1 MIRIGAFDRHLEPL
15 AWWEVELLPAGWYVD
30 ELLVEPAA
38 GGVTGTVTSTLSDA
52 TLSSSGTVV
61 TPSTS
66 SAILITGSNN
76 PSYRSGFYSPRR
88 GGTPKYPSLWD
99 GCVGAWAPSLG
110 QTGLTLRDE
119 SVFGNHGT
127 LTNMDA
133 ASDWVVSG
141 GKGALDFDGSNDYV
155 NIFGT
160 SDPKAVLPTGSLTEM
175 CWFRSTQTWN
185 TNFWPGTAGLV
196 TGATSGAGTG
206 DYGIMGC
213 RYNGQDGQVVFF
225 VGVNGSV
232 NDYFAGSGGT
242 ALNDGRWHHAV
253 GVFNLNQSISLWID
267 GVLQQTTSV
276 PNGGVLN
283 TAPLQL
289 GWNQFHGG
297 NSAVLNGQLD
307 DIRLYNRALS
317 PSEIKL
323 LATRR
328 GIAFERASRKLTVFT
343 APAPTGSVSST
354 LANATLSA
362 TGTVAAGASGSVV
375 RTLDAATLSSSGTI
389 GSGLTGSVSASL
401 GAATLSSSATLAAGA
416 SGSVSRTLDN
426 ATLSSSGTVAAGA
439 SGTVTRTLDAATL
452 SSSGTVG
459 SGLTGSVSVSLSAA
473 TLSSSGTLTAGA
485 TGSVS
490 RTLANATLSSSGT
503 LTAGASGTVSRTLD
517 NATLSSTGGAAGTVT
532 GSVSSTL
539 AAVTCSSSGTL
550 AAGLS
555 GTVVRTL
562 DAVTVSATGTV
573 TNGASGTVTRTL
585 ANATLSSGGS
595 LSAGLTAQVNRALES
610 CVVSASG
617 TLASG
622 LTGTLSVQLASA
634 TLQSGNV
641 AVGGL
646 RIKVGGEWKNANAF
660 VKVTG
665 SWKNATPFVKVSGVW
680 K

>member
-38 GGVTGTVTSTLSDA
+38 GGVTGTVTRTLSDA
-52 TLSSSGTVV
+52 TLSATGTVV

-66 SAILITGSNN
+66 SAILITSSNN

-155 NIFGT
+155 LVSGSKGLIAGSSNFTISAWSFAASGLERINGGRAIYCERGASGNGILKMDSYT
-160 SDPKAVLPTGSLTEM
+160 SNPVADGLVLTYRNDSGDV
-175 CWFRSTQTWN
+175 TQTV
-185 TNFWPGTAGLV
+185 FEPGA
-196 TGATSGAGTG
+196 
-206 DYGIMGC
+206 DH
-213 RYNGQDGQVVFF
+213 R
-225 VGVNGSV
+225 
-232 NDYFAGSGGT
+232 
-242 ALNDGRWHHAV
+242 GRWIHAAITFSNGNTFLFYIN
-253 GVFNLNQSISLWID
+253 GVQTNSLSWANNNTLTSANQTLISGD
-267 GVLQQTTSV
+267 AQG
-276 PNGGVLN
+276 PNSRF
-283 TAPLQL
+283 
-289 GWNQFHGG
+289 W
-297 NSAVLNGQLD
+297 GQLD
-307 DIRLYNRALS
+307 DIRIYNRALS
-317 PSEIKL
+317 AKEIRT

-328 GIAFERASRKLTVFT
+328 GIAFERASRKLSVST
-343 APAPTGSVSST
+343 AAAPTGSVSST
-354 LANATLSA
+354 LANATLSSSGTLASGLTGSVSGTLADATLSA
-362 TGTVAAGASGSVV
+362 TGTLTNAATGSLSSTLASATLSSTGTLAAGASGSVT

-389 GSGLTGSVSASL
+389 GSGLTG
-401 GAATLSSSATLAAGA
+401 T
-416 SGSVSRTLDN
+416 
-426 ATLSSSGTVAAGA
+426 
-439 SGTVTRTLDAATL
+439 
-452 SSSGTVG
+452 
-459 SGLTGSVSVSLSAA
+459 VSVTLGAA

-490 RTLANATLSSSGT
+490 RTLDNTTLSSSGT
-503 LTAGASGTVSRTLD
+503 VAAGASGTVSRTLD
-517 NATLSSTGGAAGTVT
+517 NATLSSTGGAVGTVT
-532 GSVSSTL
+532 GSVSATL
-539 AAVTCSSSGTL
+539 AAANCSATGTL

-555 GTVVRTL
+555 GSVTRTL
-562 DAVTVSATGTV
+562 DAVTSSATGTL
-573 TNGASGTVTRTL
+573 TNGASGTVTQTL
-585 ANATLSSGGS
+585 ANATLASGGS

-617 TLASG
+617 TVANG
-622 LTGTLSVQLASA
+622 ATGTLSVQLASA

-665 SWKNATPFVKVSGVW
+665 TWRTATPYVKVSGVW

>member
-38 GGVTGTVTSTLSDA
+38 GGVTGTLTSTLSDA
-52 TLSSSGTVV
+52 TLSATGTVV

-66 SAILITGSNN
+66 SAILISGSNN

-110 QTGLTLRDE
+110 ATGSRLFDH
-119 SVFGNHGT
+119 SAYGNHGT

-141 GKGALDFDGSNDYV
+141 GKWALDFDGTNDYV
-155 NIFGT
+155 TTDAGRALK
-160 SDPKAVLPTGSLTEM
+160 STGSGDATFAAFVRFKDTARADFLIWKASSGTPDISLYSSGVSQLSLYVDASEINVSTTISTES
-175 CWFRSTQTWN
+175 FYHI
-185 TNFWPGTAGLV
+185 A
-196 TGATSGAGTG
+196 ATKQG
-206 DYGIMGC
+206 DSWALY
-213 RYNGQDGQVVFF
+213 
-225 VGVNGSV
+225 VNGLL
-232 NDYFAGSGGT
+232 GGT
-242 ALNDGRWHHAV
+242 MTKALSFSGHTDVIWFGSNHTA
-253 GVFNLNQSISLWID
+253 FSPLAAYNLN
-267 GVLQQTTSV
+267 
-276 PNGGVLN
+276 
-283 TAPLQL
+283 
-289 GWNQFHGG
+289 G
-297 NSAVLNGQLD
+297 NLD
-307 DIRLYNRALS
+307 DIRIYDRALS
-317 PSEIKL
+317 QPEIRL
-323 LATRR
+323 LARR
-328 GIAFERASRKLTVFT
+328 RAIAFERASRKLSVST
-343 APAPTGSVSST
+343 AGAPTGSLSST
-354 LANATLSA
+354 LANATLSSSGTLASGLSGSVSVTLADATLSA
-362 TGTVAAGASGSVV
+362 TGTVAAGASGSVT

-389 GSGLTGSVSASL
+389 GSGLTG
-401 GAATLSSSATLAAGA
+401 T
-416 SGSVSRTLDN
+416 
-426 ATLSSSGTVAAGA
+426 
-439 SGTVTRTLDAATL
+439 
-452 SSSGTVG
+452 
-459 SGLTGSVSVSLSAA
+459 VSVTLGAA

-485 TGSVS
+485 SGSVT
-490 RTLANATLSSSGT
+490 RTLDSATLSSSGT

-517 NATLSSTGGAAGTVT
+517 NATLSSTGGAAGSVT
-532 GSVSSTL
+532 GSVSATL
-539 AAVTCSSSGTL
+539 AAATCSSSGTL

-555 GTVVRTL
+555 GSVIRTL
-562 DAVTVSATGTV
+562 DAVTSSATGTV
-573 TNGASGTVTRTL
+573 TNGASGSVTRTL
-585 ANATLSSGGS
+585 ANATLASGGS

-634 TLQSGNV
+634 TLQSGNI

>member
-52 TLSSSGTVV
+52 TLSATGTGPA
-61 TPSTS
+61 TT
-66 SAILITGSNN
+66 SAILIGSSNN

-110 QTGLTLRDE
+110 ATGSRLFDH
-119 SVFGNHGT
+119 SVYGNHGT
-127 LTNMDA
+127 LTDMDP

-141 GKGALDFDGSNDYV
+141 GKGALDFDGYDDYIDFGSPQALANSKTSISVWIKPSSLVGYRLIYGLNNFPKLYIDPSGRIVLFSDDAANTILSNNV
-155 NIFGT
+155 WTHVVAT
-160 SDPKAVLPTGSLTEM
+160 SDGA
-175 CWFRSTQTWN
+175 N
-185 TNFWPGTAGLV
+185 TRYFLN
-196 TGATSGAGTG
+196 
-206 DYGIMGC
+206 GIS
-213 RYNGQDGQVVFF
+213 DGVVA
-225 VGVNGSV
+225 NMP
-232 NDYFAGSGGT
+232 
-242 ALNDGRWHHAV
+242 W
-253 GVFNLNQSISLWID
+253 SISAS
-267 GVLQQTTSV
+267 TTLI
-276 PNGGVLN
+276 GKD
-283 TAPLQL
+283 TAS
-289 GWNQFHGG
+289 NSQFFF
-297 NSAVLNGQLD
+297 GQLD
-307 DIRLYNRALS
+307 DIRVYNRALT
-317 PSEIKL
+317 PSEIQL

-328 GIAFERASRKLTVFT
+328 GVAYESKRRLAVRSGAASPSGTLAKTLDSVTLTSSGT
-343 APAPTGSVSST
+343 LAGGAATGSLSST
-354 LANATLSA
+354 LAD
-362 TGTVAAGASGSVV
+362 AS
-375 RTLDAATLSSSGTI
+375 LSSSGTLA
-389 GSGLTGSVSASL
+389 SGLTGSVSVTLADATLSANGTL
-401 GAATLSSSATLAAGA
+401 TNAATGSVLSTLADATLSSTGTL
-416 SGSVSRTLDN
+416 
-426 ATLSSSGTVAAGA
+426 AAGA
-439 SGTVTRTLDAATL
+439 SGTVT
-452 SSSGTVG
+452 
-459 SGLTGSVSVSLSAA
+459 
-473 TLSSSGTLTAGA
+473 
-485 TGSVS
+485 
-490 RTLANATLSSSGT
+490 
-503 LTAGASGTVSRTLD
+503 RTLD

-539 AAVTCSSSGTL
+539 AAATCSSTGTL

-585 ANATLSSGGS
+585 ADATLASGGS

-610 CVVSASG
+610 CVVSSSG

-665 SWKNATPFVKVSGVW
+665 TWKNATPYVKVSGVW

>member
-52 TLSSSGTVV
+52 TLSATGTLV

-99 GCVGAWAPSLG
+99 GCVAAWAPSLG
-110 QTGLTLRDE
+110 ATGGRLFDH
-119 SVFGNHGT
+119 SAYGNHGT
-127 LTNMDA
+127 LTDMDA

-141 GKGALDFDGSNDYV
+141 GKGALDFDGSDDRIIIPNRESL
-155 NIFGT
+155 N
-160 SDPKAVLPTGSLTEM
+160 PKAITLSIWAYDSTSSEGSYRGLIMKRDGGESNIAAYAFDRQKSGETNGNAE
-175 CWFRSTQTWN
+175 CRFYFNTAGTWN
-185 TNFWPGTAGLV
+185 IWRSDNLNHAKNIWEHL
-196 TGATSGAGTG
+196 
-206 DYGIMGC
+206 C
-213 RYNGQDGQVVFF
+213 VVY
-225 VGVNGSV
+225 S
-232 NDYFAGSGGT
+232 AGS
-242 ALNDGRWHHAV
+242 AP
-253 GVFNLNQSISLWID
+253 VFYR
-267 GVLQQTTSV
+267 
-276 PNGGVLN
+276 NGIV
-283 TAPLQL
+283 A
-289 GWNQFHGG
+289 
-297 NSAVLNGQLD
+297 SAVATLGSGSPDLPSNNTTLLLGTYTTYSGDDRPWSGLLD
-307 DIRLYNRALS
+307 DARVYNRALS
-317 PSEIKL
+317 AKEIRT
-323 LATRR
+323 LALRR
-328 GIAFERASRKLTVFT
+328 GIAFERASRKLSVSS
-343 APAPTGSVSST
+343 AAAPTGSLSSTLADATLSSSGTLASGLTGSLSGTLADATLSATGTLTNAATGSLSST

-362 TGTVAAGASGSVV
+362 TGTLAAGASGTLS
-375 RTLDAATLSSSGTI
+375 RTLDAVTLSSSGTI
-389 GSGLTGSVSASL
+389 GSGLTGTVSVTL
-401 GAATLSSSATLAAGA
+401 GA
-416 SGSVSRTLDN
+416 

-439 SGTVTRTLDAATL
+439 SGTVT
-452 SSSGTVG
+452 
-459 SGLTGSVSVSLSAA
+459 
-473 TLSSSGTLTAGA
+473 
-485 TGSVS
+485 
-490 RTLANATLSSSGT
+490 
-503 LTAGASGTVSRTLD
+503 RTLD

-532 GSVSSTL
+532 GSVSATL
-539 AAVTCSSSGTL
+539 AAVTCSATGTL
-550 AAGLS
+550 TAGLS

-562 DAVTVSATGTV
+562 DAVTSSATGTV

-585 ANATLSSGGS
+585 ADATLASGGS

-610 CVVSASG
+610 CVVSSSG

-646 RIKVGGEWKNANAF
+646 RIKVGGEWKNASAF

-665 SWKNATPFVKVSGVW
+665 TWRTATPYVKVGGVW

>member
-52 TLSSSGTVV
+52 TLSATGTGPA
-61 TPSTS
+61 TT
-66 SAILITGSNN
+66 SAILIGSSNN

-127 LTNMDA
+127 LTDMDPA
-133 ASDWVVSG
+133 TDWVVSG
-141 GKGALDFDGSNDYV
+141 GKGALDFEGVDDRVSVGSPPSLSLSDSLTVSCWVYLRALGTNSTFVGNCLNGGNFNQNYFLYV
-155 NIFGT
+155 RTTGGIDSWSMQVASST
-160 SDPKAVLPTGSLTEM
+160 SGNRATGSVAVLNQWIHLLGTYVPTGASNPIIRLYE
-175 CWFRSTQTWN
+175 
-185 TNFWPGTAGLV
+185 
-196 TGATSGAGTG
+196 
-206 DYGIMGC
+206 
-213 RYNGQDGQVVFF
+213 NGQQTAISTTGENGSVIAGQVVSI
-225 VGVNGSV
+225 GSYA
-232 NDYFAGSGGT
+232 NAANFT
-242 ALNDGRWHHAV
+242 
-253 GVFNLNQSISLWID
+253 
-267 GVLQQTTSV
+267 
-276 PNGGVLN
+276 
-283 TAPLQL
+283 
-289 GWNQFHGG
+289 
-297 NSAVLNGQLD
+297 NGQLD
-307 DIRLYNRALS
+307 DIRVYNRALS
-317 PSEIKL
+317 PSEIQL

-328 GIAFERASRKLTVFT
+328 GVAYESKRRLAVRSGAAS
-343 APAPTGSVSST
+343 PSGT
-354 LANATLSA
+354 LAKTLADASLSA
-362 TGTVAAGASGSVV
+362 TGTVAAGASGTVS
-375 RTLDAATLSSSGTI
+375 RTLDAVTLSSSGTI
-389 GSGLTGSVSASL
+389 GSGLTGTVSVTL
-401 GAATLSSSATLAAGA
+401 GAATLSSSGTLAAGA
-416 SGSVSRTLDN
+416 SGNVTRTLDS
-426 ATLSSSGTVAAGA
+426 ATLSSSGTVA
-439 SGTVTRTLDAATL
+439 
-452 SSSGTVG
+452 
-459 SGLTGSVSVSLSAA
+459 
-473 TLSSSGTLTAGA
+473 
-485 TGSVS
+485 
-490 RTLANATLSSSGT
+490 
-503 LTAGASGTVSRTLD
+503 AGASGTVSRTLD

-532 GSVSSTL
+532 GSVSATL
-539 AAVTCSSSGTL
+539 AVATCSATGTL

-562 DAVTVSATGTV
+562 DAVTSSATGTL

-585 ANATLSSGGS
+585 ADATLASGGS

-610 CVVSASG
+610 CVVSSSG

-634 TLQSGNV
+634 TLQSGNI

-665 SWKNATPFVKVSGVW
+665 TWKNATPYVKVSGVW

>member
-52 TLSSSGTVV
+52 TLSATGTGPA
-61 TPSTS
+61 TTT
-66 SAILITGSNN
+66 AILIGSSNN

-110 QTGLTLRDE
+110 ATGLTLRDE

-127 LTNMDA
+127 LTNMDP

-141 GKGALDFDGSNDYV
+141 GKGALRNV
-155 NIFGT
+155 GT
-160 SDPKAVLPTGSLTEM
+160 IPSYEHVVITHNLPTVTSATFSIWL
-175 CWFRSTQTWN
+175 RSD
-185 TNFWPGTAGLV
+185 GTV
-196 TGATSGAGTG
+196 ENGAWSINPA
-206 DYGIMGC
+206 
-213 RYNGQDGQVVFF
+213 
-225 VGVNGSV
+225 S
-232 NDYFAGSGGT
+232 
-242 ALNDGRWHHAV
+242 ALNHYPFSGLIYDST
-253 GVFNLNQSISLWID
+253 L
-267 GVLQQTTSV
+267 
-276 PNGGVLN
+276 NGGVRLAI
-283 TAPLQL
+283 TPL
-289 GWNQFHGG
+289 GG
-297 NSAVLNGQLD
+297 IDFSQWHNYTVVRKENESWKAFQNGIEIHSTTPSSSISWLSTFRFLQSIRDDLSTWGFSGDVD
-307 DIRLYNRALS
+307 DIRIYNRALT
-317 PSEIKL
+317 PSEIRL

-328 GIAFERASRKLTVFT
+328 GVAYESKRRLAVRSGAASPSGTLAKTLDSVTLTSSGT
-343 APAPTGSVSST
+343 LSGGASTGSLSSTLADASLSASGTLASGLTGTVSST
-354 LANATLSA
+354 LADATLSG
-362 TGTVAAGASGSVV
+362 TGTVSAGASGSVT
-375 RTLDAATLSSSGTI
+375 RTLDAVTLSSSGTI
-389 GSGLTGSVSASL
+389 GIGLTGSVSASL
-401 GAATLSSSATLAAGA
+401 DAATL
-416 SGSVSRTLDN
+416 V
-426 ATLSSSGTVAAGA
+426 SSGTVAAGA
-439 SGTVTRTLDAATL
+439 SGTVTH
-452 SSSGTVG
+452 
-459 SGLTGSVSVSLSAA
+459 
-473 TLSSSGTLTAGA
+473 
-485 TGSVS
+485 
-490 RTLANATLSSSGT
+490 
-503 LTAGASGTVSRTLD
+503 TLD

-532 GSVSSTL
+532 GSVSATL
-539 AAVTCSSSGTL
+539 AAATCSSTGTL

-562 DAVTVSATGTV
+562 DAVTSSATGTL

-585 ANATLSSGGS
+585 ANATLASGGS

-610 CVVSASG
+610 CVVSSSG

-665 SWKNATPFVKVSGVW
+665 TWKNATPFVKVSGVW